1 MKMKKIR
8 LIFLSTAVILA
19 TVGAFATRTTKY
31 HNKQSLYHRDP
42 FTGTYSPVSPGYY
55 CTTSYD
61 SCTYY
66 LDNGRYYANELGSYH
81 GQ

>member
-1 MKMKKIR
+1 MKKVR
-8 LIFLSTAVILA
+8 LFTLSAAVILA
-19 TVGAFATRTTKY
+19 TVGAFATRSTKPG
-31 HNKQSLYHRDP
+31 HKQSLYHRDP

-61 SCTYY
+61 TCSYY
-66 LDNGRYYANELGSYH
+66 LDNGTYYPNELGSYH